1 MTVSRDN
8 FFSALPY
15 PHHAYVVA
23 GGEGVARAILEQVN
37 QTETS
42 YVFTRHYDAF
52 KVDDARMIKSLQS
65 EKTELPSVFIISFT
79 TAGNEAQNAML
90 KVVEEPTANT
100 FFILMTPNPANLL
113 PTLRSR
119 LEEVATPENKE
130 QKSRIPV
137 ASFISMTL
145 AERFDSIKDLTD
157 KKSDEPINKGEVAI
171 FLDQLELHLK
181 QQGIND
187 PDLLNLVFDSRRYL
201 SANGASI
208 KMILETI
215 AMHL

>member
-23 GGEGVARAILEQVN
+23 GGEGVATAILEQVN
-37 QTETS
+37 QAETS
-42 YVFTRHYDAF
+42 YVFSRHYDAF
-52 KVDDARMIKSLQS
+52 KVDDARTVKALQS
-65 EKTELPSVFIISFT
+65 EKTDLPSVFIISFT

-90 KVVEEPTANT
+90 KVVEEPTPNT
-100 FFILMTPNPANLL
+100 FFILVTPNPANLL
-113 PTLRSR
+113 ATLQSR
-119 LEEVATPENKE
+119 LEEVSAPEIKDLS
-130 QKSRIPV
+130 SRIPV
-137 ASFISMTL
+137 SSFVGMTL
-145 AERFDSIKDLTD
+145 AERFDMIKDLTD
-157 KKSDEPINKGEVAI
+157 KKSDEPITKGEVAS
-171 FLDQLELHLK
+171 FLDHLEQYLREQGVNDPELLHL
-181 QQGIND
+181 
-187 PDLLNLVFDSRRYL
+187 LFDSRRYL